1 MEIRTDGWTKGG
13 NPSPQGGGYTLIAVE
28 YDEHEDIQTKVLKQ
42 EEFNHPIT
50 NNEAE
55 MLGLI
60 AAIELAQKGDTVVTD
75 SNNSLIWLHVGASRM
90 TRPDLNPIL
99 AAAKKLAQEKKA
111 AIKNMQSLNNAEIV
125 IEWRGRDENEA
136 GKFNEMFH

>member
-1 MEIRTDGWTKGG
+1 MEIHTDGYTIGG

-28 YDEHEDIQTKVLKQ
+28 DGDTKVLKQ
-42 EEFNHPIT
+42 EEFDRPIT

-75 SNNSLIWLHVGASRM
+75 SNISLIWLFRGYASAR
-90 TRPDLNPIL
+90 RDLDPII
-99 AAAKKLAQEKKA
+99 AAAKKLANEKKA
-111 AIKNMQSLNNAEIV
+111 HIKNYQPLNEAEIV

-136 GKFNEMFH
+136 GNFNEMFH